1 MSFLGR
7 IFNFQKK
14 GIEKNIINKK
24 NAQNT
29 SDELVDSTIKDKKNV
44 QNTRKEL
51 VDPMIKDKK
60 RALLL
65 KYITTV
71 RDIYSTRSPQYMEAI
86 DYDFQENISY
96 DQLLE
101 KWSDNT
107 RTLRNRD
114 RLYWVLMQEDKGD
127 GALNRHRNNVAEEH
141 LKSYLR

>member
-60 RALLL
+60 RDFLLD
-65 KYITTV
+65 YIATV
-71 RDIYSTRSPQYMEAI
+71 RCIYGTCSPQYMEAI
-86 DYDFQENISY
+86 DYDFQENISF
-96 DQLLE
+96 DRLVE
-101 KWSDNT
+101 KRSDN
-107 RTLRNRD
+107 RRIMRHRD